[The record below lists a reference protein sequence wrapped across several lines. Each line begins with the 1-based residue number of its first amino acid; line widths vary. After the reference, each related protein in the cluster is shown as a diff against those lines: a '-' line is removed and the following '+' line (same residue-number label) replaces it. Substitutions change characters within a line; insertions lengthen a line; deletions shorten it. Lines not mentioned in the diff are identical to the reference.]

1 MILDMEQRFI
11 KKENNPRLL
20 LFFAGWGSD
29 EHLFGRR
36 AADGY
41 DYLLCF
47 DYRTLDFDYSLLDG
61 YREIRLLAWSMG
73 VWVAGQVLAGKDYP
87 WQMRLAVGGTP
98 FPIDDRK
105 GIPEAIF
112 RATLENFSDAA
123 LVRFRRRICGTAEQV
138 KEFLSHQPNRPVGE
152 LREELQA
159 LDRQIHRLPPAA
171 FGWDRA
177 LVGTCDKIFP
187 PASQRVAWQG
197 VETVER
203 EVEHYDGALFGRLLA
218 GEEDVWTRR

>member
-29 EHLFGRR
+29 EHLFSRSVE
-36 AADGY
+36 DGY

-73 VWVAGQVLAGKDYP
+73 VWVAGQVLTGKDYP

-138 KEFLSHQPNRPVGE
+138 KEFLSHAPYRPVPE
-152 LREELQA
+152 LHEELQA
-159 LDRQIHRLPPAA
+159 LEQYVRRPSAP
-171 FGWDRA
+171 FVWDKA
-177 LVGTCDKIFP
+177 IIGTDDKIFP
-187 PASQRVAWQG
+187 PANQREAWRGTAVIEKDVA
-197 VETVER
+197 
-203 EVEHYDGALFGRLLA
+203 HYGGALFDRLLS
-218 GEEDVWTRR
+218 GEEAVWTRH